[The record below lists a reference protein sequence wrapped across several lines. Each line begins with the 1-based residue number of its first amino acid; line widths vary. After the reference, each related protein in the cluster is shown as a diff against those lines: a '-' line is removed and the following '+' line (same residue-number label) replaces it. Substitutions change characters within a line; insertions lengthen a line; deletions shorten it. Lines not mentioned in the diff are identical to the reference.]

1 MSINLDNPQLRD
13 ALNVIQFTNNSLFL
27 TGKAG
32 TGKSTLLRYICEN
45 TKKEHVVLA
54 PTGIAAINVGG
65 ATLHSFFKLPFHP
78 LTPDD
83 PNYSTITRLRSFLK
97 YNKEHVKL
105 IKRLELVII
114 DEISMVRADIID
126 FVDRI
131 LRVYSGNMRMP
142 FGGKQMLF
150 VGDVFQL
157 EPVVT
162 RDERDIINRF
172 YESPYFFSAHVFR
185 QMRLVSVELTKVY
198 RQTDNAFIG
207 ILDHIRKNQ
216 ITNADLQLL
225 DMRVD
230 TQLNSGQDVTDNFT
244 ITLAT
249 RRDVVDEINQY
260 NLNDIQAQMF
270 SFKGRIEG
278 DFPENSLPTALNL
291 ELKVGAQVIFVKND
305 MDKRWVNGTIGVIE
319 GVDIEGKCIYVIT
332 DDGEHYDVVPEQW
345 ENVKYKYNEQ
355 EKKIEEDLLGT
366 FTQFPIK
373 LAWAI
378 TIHKSQG
385 LTFNKVNIDLTGGAF
400 VGGQTYVALSRCRS
414 LDGIKL
420 KQPIRRTDIFV
431 NPFVVNF
438 AKSFN
443 DNMAVQHAL
452 KTAEAD
458 IRYKEA
464 VEAFDRGDFQ
474 ACLDHFFIAIHA
486 RYDIEMP
493 LARRFIRRKLNIINV
508 KERKAEELRERIEA
522 LKDEMRK
529 KDKMLA
535 DLAKEYV
542 QMGDECVELE
552 SEQAALA
559 NYEKAI
565 RISPSCTDA
574 MVGKARVL
582 LSQRQ
587 LRKALT
593 TMNKALKLQP
603 HKVKIIYWHAK
614 VLFAMDKL
622 DEAIND
628 LERCTSIKPDNIPA
642 HELYGDVL
650 TAAGDDVNAAIQ
662 YAIADQL
669 KKKKK
674 EDATD

>member
-1 MSINLDNPQLRD
+1 MPINLDNPQLKD
-13 ALNVIQFTNNSLFL
+13 ALHVIQFTSNSLFL

-32 TGKSTLLRYICEN
+32 TGKSTFLKYICGE

-65 ATLHSFFKLPFHP
+65 ATLHSFFKLPFQP
-78 LTPDD
+78 FTPDD
-83 PNYSTITRLRSFLK
+83 PNYSTTRKLRSFLK
-97 YNKEHVKL
+97 YDNEHVKL
-105 IKRLELVII
+105 IKKLELVII
-114 DEISMVRADIID
+114 DEISMVRADVID
-126 FVDRI
+126 FIDRI
-131 LRVYSGNMRMP
+131 LRVYSGNMRLP

-162 RDERDIINRF
+162 RDERDIISRF

-185 QMRLVSVELTKVY
+185 QMQLVSVELTTVY
-198 RQTDNAFIG
+198 RQTDRAFIG
-207 ILDHIRKNQ
+207 ILDHIRQNLV
-216 ITNADLQLL
+216 TNADLQLL

-230 TQLNSGQDVTDNFT
+230 QNLNTGSEPDDSFT

-249 RRDVVDEINQY
+249 RRDVVDEINQR
-260 NLNDIQAQMF
+260 NLNN
-270 SFKGRIEG
+270 IESETFIFTGEVNG
-278 DFPENSLPTALNL
+278 DFPENALPTAMSL

-305 MDKRWVNGTIGVIE
+305 KDKRWVNGTVGMVE
-319 GVDIEGKCIYVIT
+319 GVDIEGKCIYVVT
-332 DDGEHYDVVPEQW
+332 DEGDHFDVTREIW
-345 ENVKYKYNEQ
+345 ENVRYKYNEE

-366 FTQFPIK
+366 FTQFPVK

-420 KQPIRRTDIFV
+420 KQGIRRSDIFI
-431 NPFVVNF
+431 NPFVVSF
-438 AKSFN
+438 ARTFN
-443 DNMAVQHAL
+443 DSMAVQKAL

-474 ACLDHFFIAIHA
+474 ACLDHFFVAIHA
-486 RYDIEMP
+486 RYDIEKP
-493 LARRFIRRKLNIINV
+493 LPRRFIRRKLGIINA
-508 KERKAEELRERIEA
+508 KDREADMLRDKIA
-522 LKDEMRK
+522 DLKSEIKK
-529 KDKMLA
+529 KDKIMA
-535 DLAKEYV
+535 ELAKEYV
-542 QMGDECVELE
+542 QMGDECVKLE
-552 SEQAALA
+552 SDQAALA
-559 NYEKAI
+559 NYEKAVH
-565 RISPSCTDA
+565 ISPSCTDA

-587 LRKALT
+587 LRKALNAI
-593 TMNKALKLQP
+593 NKALKLQP
-603 HKVKIIYWHAK
+603 HKVKILFWHAK

-622 DEAIND
+622 DEAMND
-628 LERCTSIKPDNIPA
+628 LERCTSLKPDSITS

-650 TAAGDDVNAAIQ
+650 TAAGDDVNAAIH
-662 YAIADQL
+662 YAIAEQL
-669 KKKKK
+669 KKNAGKK
-674 EDATD
+674 

>member
-1 MSINLDNPQLRD
+1 MTISLDNPQLKD

-32 TGKSTLLRYICEN
+32 TGKSTFLKYICQQ

-83 PNYSTITRLRSFLK
+83 PNYATITKLRAFLK

-105 IKRLELVII
+105 IKKLELVII

-131 LRVYSGNMRMP
+131 LRVYSGNMRLP

-162 RDERDIINRF
+162 RDERAIINRF
-172 YESPYFFSAHVFR
+172 YDSPYFFSAHVFR
-185 QMRLVSVELTKVY
+185 QMQLVSVELTKVY

-216 ITNADLQLL
+216 ISNADLQLL

-230 TQLNSGQDVTDNFT
+230 PELNSGKDATDNFT

-249 RRDVVDEINQY
+249 RRDVVDEINLR
-260 NLNDIQAQMF
+260 NLNDIDSETF
-270 SFKGRIEG
+270 SFNGEIAG
-278 DFPENSLPTALNL
+278 DFPENSLPTAMNL

-305 MDKRWVNGTIGVIE
+305 KDKQWVNGTIGVIE
-319 GVDIEGKCIYVIT
+319 GIDIEGKCIYVVT
-332 DDGEHYDVVPEQW
+332 DEGNHYDVFREQW
-345 ENVKYKYNEQ
+345 ENVRYKYNEQ

-366 FTQFPIK
+366 FVQFPVK

-414 LDGIKL
+414 LEGIKL

-431 NPFVVNF
+431 NPFVVSF
-438 AKSFN
+438 AKTFN
-443 DNMAVQHAL
+443 DNLAVQKAL

-464 VEAFDRGDFQ
+464 VEAFDQGDFQ
-474 ACLDHFFIAIHA
+474 ACLDHFFVAIHA
-486 RYDIEMP
+486 RYDIERP
-493 LARRFIRRKLNIINV
+493 LARRFIRRKLNIINAKDRV
-508 KERKAEELRERIEA
+508 ADLLRDEIAELKAEM
-522 LKDEMRK
+522 KK
-529 KDKMLA
+529 KDKIMA
-535 DLAKEYV
+535 ELAKEFV
-542 QMGDECVELE
+542 MMGDECVELE

-565 RISPSCTDA
+565 RVSPSCTDA
-574 MVGKARVL
+574 MVGKAKVL
-582 LSQRQ
+582 ISQRQ

-593 TMNKALKLQP
+593 TINKALKLQP
-603 HKVKIIYWHAK
+603 HKVKILYWHAK
-614 VLFAMDKL
+614 VLFAMDRL
-622 DEAIND
+622 EEATND
-628 LERCTSIKPDNIPA
+628 LERCTSIKPDSITL

-650 TAAGDDVNAAIQ
+650 TAAGDDTNAAIH
-662 YAIADQL
+662 YAIAEQL
-669 KKKKK
+669 KKNKAKA
-674 EDATD
+674 E

>member
-1 MSINLDNPQLRD
+1 MSINLDNPQLKD
-13 ALNVIQFTNNSLFL
+13 ALHVVQFTSNSLFL

-32 TGKSTLLRYICEN
+32 TGKSTFLRYICGE

-65 ATLHSFFKLPFHP
+65 ATLHSFFKLPFQP
-78 LTPDD
+78 FTPDD
-83 PNYSTITRLRSFLK
+83 PNYSTTRKLRSFLK

-105 IKRLELVII
+105 IKKLELVII

-126 FVDRI
+126 FIDRI
-131 LRVYSGNMRMP
+131 LRVYSGNMRLP

-172 YESPYFFSAHVFR
+172 YDSPYFFSAHVFR
-185 QMRLVSVELTKVY
+185 QMQLVSVELTTVY
-198 RQTDNAFIG
+198 RQTDQAFIG

-216 ITNADLQLL
+216 VTNADLQLL

-230 TQLNSGQDVTDNFT
+230 QNLNTGSEPDDSFT

-249 RRDVVDEINQY
+249 RRDVVDEINQR
-260 NLNDIQAQMF
+260 NLNGIDSETF
-270 SFKGRIEG
+270 TFTGEVDG
-278 DFPENSLPTALNL
+278 DFPENALPTAMSL

-305 MDKRWVNGTIGVIE
+305 KDKRWVNGTVGMVE
-319 GVDIEGKCIYVIT
+319 GVDIEGKCIYVVT
-332 DDGEHYDVVPEQW
+332 DEGDHYDVTREIW
-345 ENVKYKYNEQ
+345 ENVRYKYNEE

-366 FTQFPIK
+366 FTQFPVK

-420 KQPIRRTDIFV
+420 KQGIRRSDIFV
-431 NPFVVNF
+431 NPFVVSF
-438 AKSFN
+438 ARTFN
-443 DNMAVQHAL
+443 DSMAVHKAL

-486 RYDIEMP
+486 RYDIEKP
-493 LARRFIRRKLNIINV
+493 LPRRFIRRKLDVINA
-508 KERKAEELRERIEA
+508 KDRFADTLLTRIEELKAEM
-522 LKDEMRK
+522 KK

-542 QMGDECVELE
+542 EMGDECVEIGN
-552 SEQAALA
+552 SEAALA
-559 NYEKAI
+559 NFEKAI
-565 RISPSCTDA
+565 RISPECVDA
-574 MVGKARVL
+574 MIGKARL
-582 LSQRQ
+582 LLEEHQ

-593 TMNKALKLQP
+593 VVNKVLKIQP
-603 HKVKIIYWHAK
+603 HKMKNIYWHAK
-614 VLFAMDKL
+614 VLFAMNRY
-622 DEAIND
+622 DEAVND
-628 LERCTSIKPDNIPA
+628 LERCTSLNPDSISA
-642 HELYGDVL
+642 HLLYGDVL
-650 TAAGDDVNAAIQ
+650 SAMGDDVNAAIH
-662 YAIADQL
+662 YAIADRL
-669 KKKKK
+669 KKNKSN
-674 EDATD
+674 EE

>member
-1 MSINLDNPQLRD
+1 MTINLDNPQLKD
-13 ALNVIQFTNNSLFL
+13 ALNVIQFTSNSLFL

-32 TGKSTLLRYICEN
+32 TGKSTFLKYICEQ

-83 PNYSTITRLRSFLK
+83 PNYSTIPKLRSFLK

-131 LRVYSGNMRMP
+131 LRVYSGNMRLP

-162 RDERDIINRF
+162 RDERDIISRF
-172 YESPYFFSAHVFR
+172 YDSPYFFSAHVFR
-185 QMRLVSVELTKVY
+185 QMQLVSIELTKVY

-216 ITNADLQLL
+216 ISNADLQLL

-230 TQLNSGQDVTDNFT
+230 ASLNSGQDATDSFT

-249 RRDVVDEINQY
+249 RRDVVDEINQR
-260 NLNDIQAQMF
+260 NLNDIDSEAF
-270 SFKGRIEG
+270 TFNGEISG
-278 DFPENSLPTALNL
+278 DFPENSLPTAMNL

-305 MDKRWVNGTIGVIE
+305 KDKQWVNGTVGMVE
-319 GVDIEGKCIYVIT
+319 GIDLEGKCIYVVT
-332 DDGEHYDVVPEQW
+332 DEGNHYDVFREQW
-345 ENVKYKYNEQ
+345 ENVRYKYNEQ

-366 FTQFPIK
+366 FVQFPVK

-414 LDGIKL
+414 LEGIKL
-420 KQPIRRTDIFV
+420 KQPVRRTDIFV
-431 NPFVVNF
+431 NPFVVSF
-438 AKSFN
+438 AKTFN
-443 DNMAVQHAL
+443 DNTAVQKAL

-464 VEAFDRGDFQ
+464 VQAFDRGDFQ
-474 ACLDHFFIAIHA
+474 EFLDHFFVAIHA
-486 RYDIEMP
+486 RYDIERP
-493 LARRFIRRKLNIINV
+493 LAKRFIRRKLDIINA
-508 KERKAEELRERIEA
+508 KDRKADILRDEIDA
-522 LKDEMRK
+522 LKSEMK
-529 KDKMLA
+529 KKEKILA

-542 QMGDECVELE
+542 LMGDECVELD

-559 NYEKAI
+559 NYDKAI
-565 RISPSCTDA
+565 RISPTCTDA
-574 MVGKARVL
+574 MVGKAKVL

-593 TMNKALKLQP
+593 TVNKALKLQP
-603 HKVKIIYWHAK
+603 HKVKILYWHAK
-614 VLFAMDKL
+614 VLFAMGRL
-622 DEAIND
+622 DEAVND
-628 LERCTSIKPDNIPA
+628 LERCTSISPDSIPS

-650 TAAGDDVNAAIQ
+650 TAAGDDANAAIH
-662 YAIADQL
+662 YAIAEQL
-669 KKKKK
+669 KKKKSNK
-674 EDATD
+674 E

>member
-1 MSINLDNPQLRD
+1 MDFDNPQLKD

-32 TGKSTLLRYICEN
+32 TGKSTLLKYICEN

-83 PNYSTITRLRSFLK
+83 PNYSTITKLRSFLK

-131 LRVYSGNMRMP
+131 LRVYSGNMRLP

-162 RDERDIINRF
+162 RDERAIISRF
-172 YESPYFFSAHVFR
+172 YDSPYFFSAHVFR
-185 QMRLVSVELTKVY
+185 QMQLVSVELTKVY
-198 RQTDNAFIG
+198 RQTDPAFIG

-216 ITNADLQLL
+216 VSNADMQLL

-249 RRDVVDEINQY
+249 RRDVVDEINQR
-260 NLNDIQAQMF
+260 NLNDIQSEVFA
-270 SFKGRIEG
+270 FKGTVEG
-278 DFPENSLPTALNL
+278 DFPENSMPTALNL

-305 MDKRWVNGTIGVIE
+305 KDKQWVNGTIGVVE
-319 GVDIEGKCIYVIT
+319 GIDIEGKCIYVAT
-332 DDGEHYDVVPEQW
+332 DDGEHYDVFPEQW
-345 ENVKYKYNEQ
+345 ENVRYKYNEQ

-366 FTQFPIK
+366 FVQFPVK

-385 LTFNKVNIDLTGGAF
+385 LTFGKVNIDLTGGAF

-414 LDGIKL
+414 LEGIKI

-438 AKSFN
+438 AKTFN
-443 DNMAVQHAL
+443 DNMAVQKAL

-474 ACLDHFFIAIHA
+474 ACLDNFFIAIHA
-486 RYDIEMP
+486 RYDIEKP
-493 LARRFIRRKLNIINV
+493 LARRYIRRKLDIINE
-508 KERKAEELRERIEA
+508 KDRLADGLRMQMEEMRK
-522 LKDEMRK
+522 EMRK

-542 QMGDECVELE
+542 QMGDECVQLD

-565 RISPSCTDA
+565 RISPECTDA

-587 LRKALT
+587 LRKALAA
-593 TMNKALKLQP
+593 MNKALKFQP
-603 HKVKIIYWHAK
+603 HKVKLIYWHAK
-614 VLFAMDKL
+614 TLFAMDKL
-622 DEAIND
+622 DEAVND
-628 LERCTSIKPDNIPA
+628 LERCTSIKPDSIPA

-650 TAAGDDVNAAIQ
+650 TAAGDDVNAAIH
-662 YAIADQL
+662 YAIADRL

-674 EDATD
+674 EAE

>member
-1 MSINLDNPQLRD
+1 MTINLDNPQLKD
-13 ALNVIQFTNNSLFL
+13 ALNIIQFTNNSLFL

-32 TGKSTLLRYICEN
+32 TGKSTFLKYICEQ

-83 PNYSTITRLRSFLK
+83 PNYSTIPKLRSFLK

-105 IKRLELVII
+105 LKKLELVII

-126 FVDRI
+126 FVDRV
-131 LRVYSGNMRMP
+131 LRVYSGNMRLP

-172 YESPYFFSAHVFR
+172 YDSPYFFSAHVFR
-185 QMRLVSVELTKVY
+185 QMQLVSVELTKVY

-207 ILDHIRKNQ
+207 ILDHIRSNQ
-216 ITNADLQLL
+216 ISNADLQLL

-230 TQLNSGQDVTDNFT
+230 QSLNSGKHVDDSFT

-249 RRDVVDEINQY
+249 RRDVVDEINQR
-260 NLNDIQAQMF
+260 NLNDIESEIF
-270 SFKGRIEG
+270 TFKGEVNG
-278 DFPENSLPTALNL
+278 DFPENSLPTAMNL

-305 MDKRWVNGTIGVIE
+305 RDKQWVNGTIGMVE
-319 GVDIEGKCIYVIT
+319 GVDLEGKCIYIVT
-332 DDGEHYDVVPEQW
+332 DEGNHFDVFPEQW
-345 ENVKYKYNEQ
+345 ENVRYKYNEQ
-355 EKKIEEDLLGT
+355 EKKIEEELLGT
-366 FTQFPIK
+366 FVQFPVK

-414 LDGIKL
+414 LDGIRL
-420 KQPIRRTDIFV
+420 KQGIRRSDVFV

-438 AKSFN
+438 AKTFN
-443 DNMAVQHAL
+443 DNMAVQRAL

-458 IRYKEA
+458 IRYREA

-474 ACLDHFFIAIHA
+474 ACLDHFFVAIHA
-486 RYDIEMP
+486 RYDIELP
-493 LARRFIRRKLNIINV
+493 LARRFIRRKLDIINAKDREADILRDEINDLKSEMKK
-508 KERKAEELRERIEA
+508 KEKI
-522 LKDEMRK
+522 
-529 KDKMLA
+529 LA

-542 QMGDECVELE
+542 QMGDECV
-552 SEQAALA
+552 
-559 NYEKAI
+559 
-565 RISPSCTDA
+565 
-574 MVGKARVL
+574 
-582 LSQRQ
+582 
-587 LRKALT
+587 
-593 TMNKALKLQP
+593 
-603 HKVKIIYWHAK
+603 
-614 VLFAMDKL
+614 
-622 DEAIND
+622 
-628 LERCTSIKPDNIPA
+628 
-642 HELYGDVL
+642 
-650 TAAGDDVNAAIQ
+650 
-662 YAIADQL
+662 
-669 KKKKK
+669 
-674 EDATD
+674 

>member
-1 MSINLDNPQLRD
+1 MDLDNPQLKD

-32 TGKSTLLRYICEN
+32 TGKSTLLKYICEN

-83 PNYSTITRLRSFLK
+83 PNYSTITKLRSFLK

-131 LRVYSGNMRMP
+131 LRVYSGNMRLP

-162 RDERDIINRF
+162 RDERAIISRF

-185 QMRLVSVELTKVY
+185 QMQLVSVELTKVY
-198 RQTDNAFIG
+198 RQSDNAFIG

-216 ITNADLQLL
+216 ISNADLQLL

-249 RRDVVDEINQY
+249 RRDVVDEINMR
-260 NLNDIQAQMF
+260 NLNAIQSDIF
-270 SFKGRIEG
+270 SFKGVIEG

-319 GVDIEGKCIYVIT
+319 GVDIEGKCIYVAT
-332 DDGEHYDVVPEQW
+332 DDGEHYDVFPEQW

-366 FTQFPIK
+366 FTQFPLK

-385 LTFNKVNIDLTGGAF
+385 LTFSKVNIDLTGGAF

-420 KQPIRRTDIFV
+420 KQPVRRTDIFV
-431 NPFVVNF
+431 NPFVVSF
-438 AKSFN
+438 AKTFN
-443 DNMAVQHAL
+443 DNMALHNAL
-452 KTAEAD
+452 RIAEAD

-464 VEAFDRGDFQ
+464 AEAFDRGDFQ
-474 ACLDHFFIAIHA
+474 ACLDHFFVAIHA
-486 RYDIEMP
+486 RYDIETP
-493 LARRFIRRKLNIINV
+493 LARRYIRRKLNVINE
-508 KERKAEELRERIEA
+508 KERQAEALREQIDT

-565 RISPSCTDA
+565 RISPSSTDA

-587 LRKALT
+587 LRKALAT
-593 TMNKALKLQP
+593 LNKALKIKP
-603 HKVKIIYWHAK
+603 HKFNIIYWHAK
-614 VLFAMDKL
+614 TLFAMNKL
-622 DEAIND
+622 EEAASD
-628 LERCTSIKPDNIPA
+628 LERCTSLKPDNIPA

-674 EDATD
+674 ESE

>member
-1 MSINLDNPQLRD
+1 MDFDNPQLKD

-32 TGKSTLLRYICEN
+32 TGKSTLLKYICEN
-45 TKKEHVVLA
+45 TRKEHVVLA

-83 PNYSTITRLRSFLK
+83 PNYSTITKLRSFLK

-131 LRVYSGNMRMP
+131 LRVYSGNMRLP

-162 RDERDIINRF
+162 RDERAIINRF
-172 YESPYFFSAHVFR
+172 YDSPYFFSAHVFR
-185 QMRLVSVELTKVY
+185 QMQLVSVELTKVY
-198 RQTDNAFIG
+198 RQTDPAFIG

-216 ITNADLQLL
+216 ISNADMQLL

-230 TQLNSGQDVTDNFT
+230 PQLNSGNDVTDNFT

-249 RRDVVDEINQY
+249 RRDVVDEINQR
-260 NLNDIQAQMF
+260 NLNDIQSEVFA
-270 SFKGRIEG
+270 FKGTVEG
-278 DFPENSLPTALNL
+278 DFPENSMPTALNL

-305 MDKRWVNGTIGVIE
+305 KDKQWVNGTIGVVE
-319 GVDIEGKCIYVIT
+319 GIDIEGKCIYVVT
-332 DDGEHYDVVPEQW
+332 DDGEHYDVFPEQW
-345 ENVKYKYNEQ
+345 ENVRYKYNEQ

-366 FTQFPIK
+366 FVQFPVK

-385 LTFNKVNIDLTGGAF
+385 LTFGKVNIDLTGGAF

-414 LDGIKL
+414 LEGIKL

-438 AKSFN
+438 AKTFN
-443 DNMAVQHAL
+443 DNMAVQKAL

-474 ACLDHFFIAIHA
+474 ACLDNFFIAIHA
-486 RYDIEMP
+486 RYDIEKP
-493 LARRFIRRKLNIINV
+493 LPRRYIRRKLDIINE
-508 KERKAEELRERIEA
+508 KDRLADGLRMQMEEMRK
-522 LKDEMRK
+522 EMRK

-542 QMGDECVELE
+542 QMGDECVQLD

-559 NYEKAI
+559 NFEKAI
-565 RISPSCTDA
+565 RISPECTDA

-587 LRKALT
+587 LRKALAA
-593 TMNKALKLQP
+593 MNKALKFQP
-603 HKVKIIYWHAK
+603 HKVKLIYWHAK

-622 DEAIND
+622 DEAVND
-628 LERCTSIKPDNIPA
+628 LERCTSLKPDNIPA

-650 TAAGDDVNAAIQ
+650 TAAGDDVNAAIH
-662 YAIADQL
+662 YAIADRL

-674 EDATD
+674 EAE